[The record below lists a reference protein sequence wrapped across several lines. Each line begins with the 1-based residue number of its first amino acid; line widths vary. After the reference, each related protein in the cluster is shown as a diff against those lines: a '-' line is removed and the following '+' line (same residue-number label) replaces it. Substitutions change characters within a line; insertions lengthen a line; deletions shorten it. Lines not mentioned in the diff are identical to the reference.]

1 MLKKCVRVIAVT
13 GLIVA
18 GGSLCANAADEDMQK
33 QIDGIMGALPKFAV
47 PMREVGDRF
56 QNMYFAAE
64 GGNWALASYMSK
76 YMDKAMNPAK
86 VTKPGEYPD
95 WASFYKVQFAPVNNA
110 IAAEDMTAFKKQY
123 AGVVASCNECH
134 TGMVY
139 GFIKVVQLAAP
150 ADQGIEYKMAS
161 KAKDVPQ

>member
-1 MLKKCVRVIAVT
+1 MLKKCVRVIVVT

-18 GGSLCANAADEDMQK
+18 GTSLCASAAGEDMQK

-64 GGNWALASYMSK
+64 GGNWGLASYMAK

-86 VTKPGEYPD
+86 VTKPKEYPD
-95 WASFYKVQFAPVNNA
+95 WRSFVDTDFAPVTKA
-110 IAAEDMTAFKKQY
+110 IAAEDIGAFKKEY
-123 AGVVASCNECH
+123 TAVISSCNECH
-134 TGMVY
+134 SGMGY
-139 GFIKVVQLAAP
+139 GFIKVVKLASP
-150 ADQGIEYKMAS
+150 PDQGIEYKLTS
-161 KAKDVPQ
+161 KAADVPK

>member
-1 MLKKCVRVIAVT
+1 MAVSA
-13 GLIVA
+13 LIVA
-18 GGSLCANAADEDMQK
+18 SSSLYVSAAGEDMQK

-86 VTKPGEYPD
+86 VTKPNEYPD
-95 WASFYKVQFAPVNNA
+95 WASFYETDFAPVNKA
-110 IAAEDMTAFKKQY
+110 IAAEDMAAFTKEY
-123 AGVVASCNECH
+123 NAVISSCNACH
-134 TGMVY
+134 DGMGY
-139 GFIKVVQLAAP
+139 GFIQVVKLMAP
-150 ADQGIEYKMAS
+150 PDQGIEYKLSS
-161 KAKDVPQ
+161 KAADVPK